1 MLDRTW
7 AEEFAHEWIAAWNS
21 HDLERVLAHYT
32 DDFQMTSPLIAQ
44 WLGIPDGKLQG
55 KDAIRNYWAQGL
67 AKMPQLEF
75 KLIDVVV
82 GVSSL
87 GIVFETVG
95 LPRRVL
101 EFMQLDDQKRCVR
114 SEALHGALSRAD
126 GLKTPS

>member
-44 WLGIPDGKLQG
+44 WLGIPDGRLQG

-75 KLIDVVV
+75 KLVDVVV

-114 SEALHGALSRAD
+114 SEALHGALREPTA
-126 GLKTPS
+126 

>member
-21 HDLERVLAHYT
+21 HDLERVLTHYT

-114 SEALHGALSRAD
+114 SEALHGALREAT
-126 GLKTPS
+126 G

>member
-44 WLGIPDGKLQG
+44 WLGIPDGRLQG

-101 EFMQLDDQKRCVR
+101 EFMQLDGQKRCVR
-114 SEALHGALSRAD
+114 SEALHGALREPTA
-126 GLKTPS
+126 

>member
-1 MLDRTW
+1 MLFR
-7 AEEFAHEWIAAWNS
+7 S
-21 HDLERVLAHYT
+21 LERVLAHYT

-44 WLGIPDGKLQG
+44 WLGIADGKLQG

-82 GVSSL
+82 GMSSL

-101 EFMQLDDQKRCVR
+101 EFMHLNDQKRCVR
-114 SEALHGALSRAD
+114 SEALHGALREP
-126 GLKTPS
+126 TC